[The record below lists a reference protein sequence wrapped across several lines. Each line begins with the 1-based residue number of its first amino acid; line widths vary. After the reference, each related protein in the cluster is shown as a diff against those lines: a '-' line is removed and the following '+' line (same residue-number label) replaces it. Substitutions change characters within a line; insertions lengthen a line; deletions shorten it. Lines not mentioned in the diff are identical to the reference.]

1 VEKPTTSQTGLRSNW
16 MAADLDPATVLLAG
30 MGMVA
35 APIAMPQV
43 ARELFGVDPSSAEFR
58 ERYAEQLHRIATY
71 LSGGPHGQA
80 QESDPSGPARSGHGQ
95 PSNTGPSN
103 TGPTS

>member
-1 VEKPTTSQTGLRSNW
+1 
-16 MAADLDPATVLLAG
+16 MAADLDPAAVLLAG

-58 ERYAEQLHRIATY
+58 ERYAEQLRHITTH
-71 LSGGPHGQA
+71 LSGAPPQPSAPRLPGQGQA
-80 QESDPSGPARSGHGQ
+80 TDPDEQPPPSATQPSGAQ
-95 PSNTGPSN
+95 PSGTQ
-103 TGPTS
+103 PTS

>member
-1 VEKPTTSQTGLRSNW
+1 
-16 MAADLDPATVLLAG
+16 

-58 ERYAEQLHRIATY
+58 ERYAEQLRRIAAY
-71 LSGGPHGQA
+71 LSGDLPLPGDQTLSGDPPGQDQTVGPDEQA
-80 QESDPSGPARSGHGQ
+80 QSSSTRPGHTQ
-95 PSNTGPSN
+95 PTP
-103 TGPTS
+103 

>member
-1 VEKPTTSQTGLRSNW
+1 
-16 MAADLDPATVLLAG
+16 

-58 ERYAEQLHRIATY
+58 ERYAEQLHRITTY
-71 LSGGPHGQA
+71 LSGAPPLPGQGQA
-80 QESDPSGPARSGHGQ
+80 TDPDEQPEPGATQPSGTQPAS
-95 PSNTGPSN
+95 
-103 TGPTS
+103 